1 MGFFDDVEYFFSGL
15 TDEVGT
21 LVEGTADLVSF
32 TVGGLTEL
40 MTDGVKE
47 MFIDGNTNYKTSY
60 ELKEE
65 AQNRISK
72 ARSRLQS
79 RYDEMEKKVK
89 TFNEYAESVHTQKV
103 ALAERLGMRAGDKCT
118 FSYRSNRYISTP
130 SYFYSPSVNP
140 DIAPFLG
147 LNELTDIRG
156 RKESAKDYLEDARD
170 FEVEASGKIAEV
182 NRAIALIEALREDLY
197 EEEQIIRRLNEAVA
211 YNRTLD
217 RTEVGRQLQVL
228 IAEYVLSEKGE
239 RNEVY
244 RQGVEKLRQLTEG

>member
-32 TVGGLTEL
+32 TVGGITEL

-47 MFIDGNTNYKTSY
+47 IVIEGNSNYKMSY

-72 ARSRLQS
+72 ARGRLQS
-79 RYDEMEKKVK
+79 RYDELEKRVK
-89 TFNEYAESVHTQKV
+89 MFNEYAESVHTQKV
-103 ALAERLGMRAGDKCT
+103 ALAERLGMRVGGKCT
-118 FSYRSNRYISTP
+118 FSYRSNRYFSTP

-182 NRAIALIEALREDLY
+182 NRAIALIEALKEELY
-197 EEEQIIRRLNEAVA
+197 EEEQIIRKLNDAVTH
-211 YNRTLD
+211 NRILD